1 MGTKDDI
8 QKSSKIAKYFNPHG
22 DHTLY
27 MLNHTST
34 LPMIGLFNY
43 GSKIEKNKCFALLK
57 KNAHSYDSFIH
68 ICGIVAATRIA
79 HY

>member
-8 QKSSKIAKYFNPHG
+8 QKSSKIAKYLNPHG

-57 KNAHSYDSFIH
+57 KMRIRMIHSYIYAELSQLQE
-68 ICGIVAATRIA
+68 
-79 HY
+79 